1 MILARVLELLEQRK
15 VASADE
21 IARALSSSPDAVRS
35 MLQTLQHKGL
45 VHRVQAQAACG
56 SSCSKCMQGA
66 MEIYASG
73 PAPALAVDLAD
84 CPGRMSDRA

>member
-1 MILARVLELLEQRK
+1 MILARVLELLEHRK

-45 VHRVQAQAACG
+45 VHRVQAQTACG
-56 SSCSKCMQGA
+56 SSCSQCMQGA
-66 MEIYASG
+66 MEIYANG
-73 PAPALAVDLAD
+73 PAPVLAVDLAG
-84 CPGRMSDRA
+84 CPGRTS